1 MHIYIHIYMYV
12 YMYIIHICMY
22 VYMYIYIYSLDDGV
36 QVEILKSQLATQ
48 STPKN
53 DEVADF

>member
-1 MHIYIHIYMYV
+1 
-12 YMYIIHICMY
+12 MY

-53 DEVADF
+53 DEVADFWQLQPCTSITMMWLSSK